1 MKRWQNTKRK
11 RDLNWAQALTWQMML
26 PPESQD
32 QKLVKRIKKK
42 LEMA

>member
-1 MKRWQNTKRK
+1 MNQWQSRQRK
-11 RDLNWAQALTWQMML
+11 RDLNWAQVLEWQMML

-32 QKLVKRIKKK
+32 QKLVERIKKK